1 MNGKSRMYV
10 RNCLNIWETAKICVK
25 WLRSVENGSNIWEM
39 ALAFDKRL
47 KYVGIDLE
55 ILGNGENIWK
65 MA

>member
-1 MNGKSRMYV
+1 MYGKWRMYV
-10 RNCLNIWETAKICVK
+10 GNCLYIWETAKICVK

>member
-1 MNGKSRMYV
+1 MYGKWRMYV
-10 RNCLNIWETAKICVK
+10 GNCLNIGERAKICVK

-55 ILGNGENIWK
+55 ILENG
-65 MA
+65 